1 MKIKTLISTVLIF
14 GFTLSLASLPGLAAQ
29 KKNAAQRIF
38 IPDKVKS
45 VFQEGMQTREARLD
59 IPFAITK
66 HLYLPARENVHSIF
80 FFKIKNADLGF
91 SSAAAA
97 VEPKDKK
104 EKEEKIFE
112 SSTELTPPKLQTKNH
127 VFLQFKQLD
136 GDFTKEI
143 YMPFGLE
150 VDSDSYEPEK
160 EEIYS
165 TGYPLPPGNYLLSMA
180 IASQNLEKIGTQYF
194 EFTLPSA
201 ASFTEGLETT
211 PIFFNKKI
219 NQMSA
224 PESTTNI
231 HKGFF
236 TYSILQIEPNLDRVF
251 SKGDNLD
258 IFFFIYGTQPNP
270 DDPQKVSIEITYS
283 VLKGEEAVIRYAPQ
297 KYDALLV
304 SQPLPL
310 KRTVIIKTT
319 KEGKTE
325 ERKETKDLEPGT
337 YILNI
342 DIKDTISGKT
352 LKKTVDFECK

>member
-1 MKIKTLISTVLIF
+1 
-14 GFTLSLASLPGLAAQ
+14 
-29 KKNAAQRIF
+29 
-38 IPDKVKS
+38 
-45 VFQEGMQTREARLD
+45 
-59 IPFAITK
+59 
-66 HLYLPARENVHSIF
+66 
-80 FFKIKNADLGF
+80 
-91 SSAAAA
+91 
-97 VEPKDKK
+97 
-104 EKEEKIFE
+104 
-112 SSTELTPPKLQTKNH
+112 
-127 VFLQFKQLD
+127 
-136 GDFTKEI
+136 
-143 YMPFGLE
+143 MPFGLE